1 MKNKILTIIFCLFV
15 CVLYAQTETKVIWD
29 YPIKPETDGW
39 NQCNS
44 AEEIY
49 KKLNIPENVLKELNT
64 ESLVQIC
71 LNYPALTAVLLVY
84 NTPQQGFD
92 AFFTQFNG
100 IRELM
105 NRKDVGHFLL
115 KKYSDMSLTDFN
127 TLWTPADQ
135 GAFTFQFY
143 YMELFLVQPQSLQ
156 SLDVAERKLLLKEAL
171 KKFDLKQSR
180 GDLFGGNHL
189 VMTTWILAKTL
200 YTESK
205 LQADFSTPA
214 NIERSLNSGFIVDF
228 DVQSVF
234 QQAKKYSDE

>member
-1 MKNKILTIIFCLFV
+1 MIACGLN
-15 CVLYAQTETKVIWD
+15 AQTATEKNVKWNF
-29 YPIKPETDGW
+29 PIKPGSVGW

-44 AEEIY
+44 AEEIFE
-49 KKLNIPENVLKELNT
+49 KLNIPENVLKELDT

-71 LNYPALTAVLLVY
+71 LDYPAATAIMFVY

-92 AFFTQFNG
+92 VFFTQFNG

-115 KKYSDMSLTDFN
+115 KKYGSMSLADFN
-127 TLWTPADQ
+127 PLWTLEEQ
-135 GAFTFQFY
+135 GDFAFRFY
-143 YMELFLVQPQSLQ
+143 YVELFLVQPQSLQ
-156 SLDVAERKLLLKEAL
+156 SLDGSERKLLLKESL
-171 KKFDLKQSR
+171 QKFDIKRSR
-180 GDLFGGNHL
+180 SDLFGGNSL

-200 YTESK
+200 QIENK
-205 LQADFSTPA
+205 LQANFSSLS
-214 NIERSLNSGFIVDF
+214 NIESSLNSGFIVDF